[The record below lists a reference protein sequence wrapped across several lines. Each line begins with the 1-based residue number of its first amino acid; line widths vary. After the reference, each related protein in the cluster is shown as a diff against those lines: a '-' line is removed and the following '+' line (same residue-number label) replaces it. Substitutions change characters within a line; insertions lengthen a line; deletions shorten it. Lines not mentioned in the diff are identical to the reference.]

1 MGYLLKHPGLKEK
14 GIPAFL
20 GKLEYWDALGSTLE
34 DYAGKNPE
42 QAETLMK
49 RYQKFAEE
57 WITPLF

>member
-20 GKLEYWDALGSTLE
+20 GKLGYWDVLGSAVE
-34 DYAGKNPE
+34 DYGSKNAKE
-42 QAETLMK
+42 ADTLIK

-57 WITPLF
+57 WITPRF